1 MMLWNEFAPGAR
13 APVAGFYDLLN
24 VLGRPAGTRIWCE
37 EGEELPPAP
46 IGWTWQFG
54 GTSAAADPRTSDED

>member
-1 MMLWNEFAPGAR
+1 MTLWNEFAPGAR

-24 VLGRPAGTRIWCE
+24 VMGRPAGMRITCT
-37 EGEELPPAP
+37 EGEVLPAAP

-54 GTSAAADPRTSDED
+54 GTSAAGLAEAGED